1 MKVQAGKSEKNRLK
15 KRAEKTQKNP
25 EKADL
30 DVFSEKGI
38 DAATGAFF

>member
-1 MKVQAGKSEKNRLK
+1 MKVQTGKSEK
-15 KRAEKTQKNP
+15 KRGEKTPKNP

-38 DAATGAFF
+38 DAATGEFF